1 MKNNKAFTLIELL
14 VVILIIGILA
24 AIAIPQYKLSV
35 AKSKFAI
42 LKQYNEK
49 IVDDAIQYFL
59 IYDNWPN
66 TLKVLNT
73 DFGEYISDT
82 NIKIGP
88 NMECE
93 IENNSDWEYFSCR
106 YIVNSRRM
114 FSYRIRMIIKHP
126 NIKLHLKRYRDCQVW
141 TADLNSVYHKMCQ
154 QESGKKEPSQ
164 CSTTAANNSYC
175 LYTY

>member
-1 MKNNKAFTLIELL
+1 MKNKLGFTLIELL
-14 VVILIIGILA
+14 VVVLIIGILA
-24 AIAIPQYKLSV
+24 AVALPQYKLSV

-66 TLKVLNT
+66 TFKVLNI

-82 NIKIGP
+82 KIKIGP
-88 NMECE
+88 HMQCE
-93 IENNSDWEYFSCR
+93 IDNNGNWGFFSCQ
-106 YIVNSRRM
+106 YIVNSGTM
-114 FSYRIRMIIKHP
+114 FSYRIRMIINHP
-126 NIKLHLKRYRDCQVW
+126 NINLHLKRYRDCQVW
-141 TADLNSVYHKMCQ
+141 TVDLNSVYHKMCL

-164 CSTTAANNSYC
+164 CSTTAANASYC
-175 LYTY
+175 IYTY